1 MIEEILSCFS
11 VCLVYLH
18 SNSFLK
24 EFFFLLLNLDST
36 VIVHGLPDGS
46 VVKNLPASAG
56 ETGDTGS
63 IPGSGRSPR

>member
-36 VIVHGLPDGS
+36 VIVHGLP
-46 VVKNLPASAG
+46 
-56 ETGDTGS
+56 
-63 IPGSGRSPR
+63 